1 MRLRHGRARG
11 AGADAE
17 RTVGGG
23 TVGHALLLGLRDIK
37 GKTGDSRV
45 VTLFESRSVILLSP
59 SPRARPGVPL
69 SPPFSGTP
77 DQVRSDD
84 AGRRAPPCSLR
95 ESRYAT
101 LACSRTPRAGKG
113 APYHDSDPR
122 PRIELR
128 RNRGRSE
135 EHTSE
140 LQSLMRI
147 SYAVFCLK

>member
-1 MRLRHGRARG
+1 MRLRHGERRG

-77 DQVRSDD
+77 DPVRSDD
-84 AGRRAPPCSLR
+84 PGRRAPPRSLR

-101 LACSRTPRAGKG
+101 LACSRTPRAGRG
-113 APYHDSDPR
+113 APYHDADPR
-122 PRIELR
+122 PPLELR
-128 RNRGRSE
+128 RTPGGACAHRAPRPPAPPR
-135 EHTSE
+135 T
-140 LQSLMRI
+140 
-147 SYAVFCLK
+147 